1 MDELD
6 SRAVNDRTDLVCDP
20 AGSVPDPGLIL
31 AKTSKPKRGNGSLRP
46 GAVRASPVCD
56 LGPFLRSQGK
66 RVKSVAD

>member
-31 AKTSKPKRGNGSLRP
+31 AKTILSLNE
-46 GAVRASPVCD
+46 ATEA
-56 LGPFLRSQGK
+56 
-66 RVKSVAD
+66 